1 MGWTVR
7 FARLLLPENSLAPS
21 DRFAIKTLISPTY
34 ASHHRNRHRRRDTL
48 FLRPGRVAADFD
60 ERMADDPVSAFEEL
74 QKEGRFWWDSTGGDG
89 AYLFH
94 FYVDADMPEEIRRH
108 SHDPLEMA
116 RLAVP
121 SGTIWACGASQD
133 FSSPATSRP
142 SRRGRVGRRDMPVL
156 AALVLTLSVCPSLA
170 AKGASSSAPFVAQQA
185 QQAQAQKVTKYTL
198 PPDSHKK
205 ARDLSR
211 IRFAGTLIGFFYG
224 LAVLWLILRWKLSA
238 KYRTW
243 AETAFSRRFLQAIV
257 FAPPLIL
264 TIDILELPLAA
275 AQNWILRTY
284 GISVQGWGSWF
295 WDWTKG
301 EIISII
307 ISTILVWIL
316 YAAIRKAPRR
326 WWFYFWLAAL
336 PIGLLVFFLNPLIID
351 PLFHKFEPLAKKD
364 APLTASLEAMVQRAG
379 ENIPPE
385 RMFWM
390 GAAEKTTALNAYVTG
405 FGASKRI
412 VVWDTTIAKM
422 NTPQIVFVGGHE
434 MGHYVLRHIPKGL
447 AFGAAF
453 LFVFFYLGFRS
464 IGSVLARWGGNWGV
478 HGVDD
483 WASLP
488 ALVLLLSVFFAL
500 ALPVFNAYSRHY
512 EHQADQYALE
522 VTHGLTPDSG
532 QAGAQTFQI
541 LGEVNLSDPEPNPV
555 AVFLYYDHPA
565 IPDRIQ
571 FCLTYDPWS
580 KGQPPEF
587 VK

>member
-1 MGWTVR
+1 MRYIIETGTNGATLC
-7 FARLLLPENSLAPS
+7 FFNPAALP
-21 DRFAIKTLISPTY
+21 
-34 ASHHRNRHRRRDTL
+34 
-48 FLRPGRVAADFD
+48 ADFD
-60 ERMADDPVSAFEEL
+60 ENGGSSRLRAFVV
-74 QKEGRFWWDSTGGDG
+74 KPAPKSTTKTRRITKRFSMSRKI
-89 AYLFH
+89 L
-94 FYVDADMPEEIRRH
+94 
-108 SHDPLEMA
+108 
-116 RLAVP
+116 
-121 SGTIWACGASQD
+121 
-133 FSSPATSRP
+133 SS
-142 SRRGRVGRRDMPVL
+142 GRVGRREIPAL

-198 PPDSHKK
+198 PPDSYKK